1 MSRCGFNFIIL
12 QMATQL
18 SQYCW
23 SKSLADFL
31 APVATRVARRLKER
45 KELPQLAS
53 DGVRIHYNECCP
65 DRGFPGWV
73 PSRGDA
79 AGSGPQGCA
88 QCPAPILSHSALE
101 LIDLFPSHLMA
112 WIPFSS
118 PPSQKHDQSFYI
130 WKMCLFI
137 AGGGL
142 GGGGWGCFLLFFLKK
157 ECLYSTM
164 GVILNDMARW
174 GCQALE
180 NAPVLAKL
188 LSGWPF
194 LAQRWPWRFCVFF
207 WFF

>member
-53 DGVRIHYNECCP
+53 AGVRIQYNEYCS
-65 DRGFPGWV
+65 DRGFPGCG

-79 AGSGPQGCA
+79 VGSGPQGCA
-88 QCPAPILSHSALE
+88 QCPAPDPVSLCSGTDWFVSL
-101 LIDLFPSHLMA
+101 SHLMA

-118 PPSQKHDQSFYI
+118 PPSQKHNQSFHI

-137 AGGGL
+137 GGD
-142 GGGGWGCFLLFFLKK
+142 GWG
-157 ECLYSTM
+157 
-164 GVILNDMARW
+164 
-174 GCQALE
+174 
-180 NAPVLAKL
+180 
-188 LSGWPF
+188 
-194 LAQRWPWRFCVFF
+194 VFPAIF
-207 WFF
+207 SEERMFIFHRGSHSKWHGKVRLPGFGKCSCTC